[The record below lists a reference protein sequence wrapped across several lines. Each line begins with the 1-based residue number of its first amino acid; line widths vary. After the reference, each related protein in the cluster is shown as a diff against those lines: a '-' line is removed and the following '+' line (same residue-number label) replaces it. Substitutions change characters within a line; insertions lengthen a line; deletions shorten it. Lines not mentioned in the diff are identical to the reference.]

1 VKNKRTFKD
10 KCFKDKRGNV
20 VIGQTPNLAL
30 TVAMISLLIGVFLDE
45 GLVSEFIDVVT
56 FGTFFTFAWLE
67 LFQGVNYFRRLY
79 GFIVLAILLYVA
91 LS

>member
-1 VKNKRTFKD
+1 MKNKRTFKD
-10 KCFKDKRGNV
+10 KCFKDKHGNV

>member
-10 KCFKDKRGNV
+10 KCFKDKHGNV

>member
-10 KCFKDKRGNV
+10 KCFKDKHGNV

-30 TVAMISLLIGVFLDE
+30 SVAMISLIFGVFLSE
-45 GLVSEFIDVVT
+45 GIVSEFVDIVA

-79 GFIVLAILLYVA
+79 GFIVLVILFYVA